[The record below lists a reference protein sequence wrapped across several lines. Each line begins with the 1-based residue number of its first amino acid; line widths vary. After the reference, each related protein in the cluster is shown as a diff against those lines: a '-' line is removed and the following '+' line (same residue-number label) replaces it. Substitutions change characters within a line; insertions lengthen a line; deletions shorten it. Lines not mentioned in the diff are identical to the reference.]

1 MPNVFAPAGYEE
13 ALSSAAFFPV
23 TDGGRFR
30 LVGADS
36 QDFLNR
42 MVTNEVKALP
52 PGHGVYA
59 AMLDIKGRMIADL
72 WAWVLDADNILVET
86 AAAAQPALM
95 AALDKYLIMEKVEIR
110 DVVQGLALVTL
121 QGPSALQAAARAL
134 EADIPALGPGDVWE
148 STAGSED
155 VIVAARRRT
164 DLDGVDVYV
173 PMARAAAFE
182 SALAKGSVARGGA
195 EALEI
200 LRVEAG
206 IPKWGAELSETVIP
220 LEANLGGVAIS
231 FSTGCYPGQEIIAR
245 IHSRGKPARHLAAL
259 RFLDGPPPPGTELE
273 RDGKPVGVIT
283 SAVVSPR
290 FGGLALGYLR
300 KENGEPGSV
309 VSAGG
314 MNGAVVEIGRW
325 E

>member
-1 MPNVFAPAGYEE
+1 MSTTHAPAGYEE
-13 ALSSAAFFPV
+13 ALSSAAFFPI

-52 PGHGVYA
+52 PGRGVYA

-86 AAAAQPALM
+86 AASAQPALM

-110 DVVQGLALVTL
+110 DASAALALVSL
-121 QGPSALQAAARAL
+121 QGPSARQAAASAL
-134 EADIPALGPGDVWE
+134 NADIPTLAPGDVWE

-164 DLDGVDVYV
+164 GLDGVDVYV
-173 PMARAAAFE
+173 PADQGAAFQ
-182 SALAKGSVARGGA
+182 SALEKGGVARGGDD
-195 EALEI
+195 ALEI

-206 IPKWGAELSETVIP
+206 IPKWGAELSESVIP

-245 IHSRGKPARHLAAL
+245 IHSRGKPARHLAAI
-259 RFLDGPPPPGTELE
+259 RFPDGPPPPGTELE
-273 RDGKPVGVIT
+273 RDGKPVGVVT

-300 KENGEPGSV
+300 KENGEPGSA

-314 MNGAVVEIGRW
+314 MDGIVIEAGDQA
-325 E
+325 